1 MDEEYIEETQMGE
14 EAQLLPGASP
24 ADAEGPMDANGLVQ
38 QFKTAA
44 ERSFQMYQ
52 DLERQRQAIAHEE
65 ASVQALLRCQ
75 GELQGKLQD
84 ATAAASSDLERVT
97 AAQQELQ
104 RAQQAMLT
112 AQGQHGS
119 SAVRV
124 DVLNAQLR
132 VVDAE
137 LAASQQRVAEKGQAL
152 QRSCVERRN

>member
-1 MDEEYIEETQMGE
+1 MDEECIEETQMEE
-14 EAQLLPGASP
+14 EAQLLPGGSP
-24 ADAEGPMDANGLVQ
+24 SGAEETMDASGLVQ

-65 ASVQALLRCQ
+65 ASVQELLRCQ
-75 GELQGKLQD
+75 GVLQAKLQD
-84 ATAAASSDLERVT
+84 ATAAASSDLERVN
-97 AAQQELQ
+97 AAQQELL
-104 RAQQAMLT
+104 RAQQATLT

-132 VVDAE
+132 VVHAE
-137 LAASQQRVAEKGQAL
+137 LAASQQRVVERRQAL
-152 QRSCVERRN
+152 QRTCVQRRN

>member
-24 ADAEGPMDANGLVQ
+24 VNAEGTMDANGLVQ
-38 QFKTAA
+38 QFKNAA

-112 AQGQHGS
+112 VQGQHGS

-137 LAASQQRVAEKGQAL
+137 LAASQQRVAEKRQAL
-152 QRSCVERRN
+152 QRSCLERRN

>member
-1 MDEEYIEETQMGE
+1 MGE

-97 AAQQELQ
+97 AAQQ
-104 RAQQAMLT
+104 AMLT